1 MADKKISALT
11 GATTPLTGT
20 EVLPIVQGG
29 STVKVAVSDL
39 TAGRA
44 VSASSVTVSGI
55 ATFGTGRQ
63 WFTSND
69 ASYAFLSTVTGGS
82 GNGIYADANNSAL
95 MVNGGGIAI
104 ATSTGLGITGTA
116 SATGQINTTVK
127 GASFNAGV
135 NTGVSSS
142 SYTNY
147 KGTNAAST
155 ATSWI
160 VGINPYA
167 ADGSGEFVDLATG
180 LGLHLARNTGNAAFD
195 GNVTSTAGNFVQG
208 TAAKGVNFTANTP
221 AAGMTSQLLNAYEEG
236 TWTPTFTSL
245 TVIGTPTYTGR
256 YTRVGN
262 VVYFSVRIQSTTSTS
277 STVGVTI
284 MQGFPFVIAT
294 GENTVLSAINLG
306 TLATLP
312 NGAVAKSGGSTTAY
326 LPTWSAT
333 ADVVL
338 SGFYTV

>member
-55 ATFGTGRQ
+55 ATLGTGRQ

-104 ATSTGLGITGTA
+104 ATSTGLGITGNITP
-116 SATGQINTTVK
+116 N
-127 GASFNAGV
+127 
-135 NTGVSSS
+135 
-142 SYTNY
+142 
-147 KGTNAAST
+147 
-155 ATSWI
+155 
-160 VGINPYA
+160 
-167 ADGSGEFVDLATG
+167 
-180 LGLHLARNTGNAAFD
+180 
-195 GNVTSTAGNFVQG
+195 

-221 AAGMTSQLLNAYEEG
+221 AAGMTSQLLNWYEEG
-236 TWTPTFTSL
+236 TWTPTDGSGAGLVFTVSGTATYIRVGKLVTVQAFINFPSTASTSAVAIAGLPFTSAAS
-245 TVIGTPTYTGR
+245 T
-256 YTRVGN
+256 
-262 VVYFSVRIQSTTSTS
+262 FAQASVFTNA
-277 STVGVTI
+277 GVTSNS
-284 MQGFPFVIAT
+284 F
-294 GENTVLSAINLG
+294 LSASSSLFNLRNN
-306 TLATLP
+306 TNASYT
-312 NGAVAKSGGSTTAY
+312 NVNFSDKFI
-326 LPTWSAT
+326 
-333 ADVVL
+333 VVT
-338 SGFYTV
+338 FTYRAA